1 MIVDDNLQDTEI
13 IVELKHDGVLFSLMD
28 RSSNET
34 MNSIMKTSDG
44 TLDAACAILMESVSK
59 IDPNGHAPIDLIVPD
74 AVKDGIL
81 KNGAAGSLAFV
92 SLTGSIGRPISIF
105 KSDDAA
111 AMAAWEKMGS
121 DLADDPV
128 RQLAWARKSRLLL
141 LGLHHNHVGLSLIE
155 NGRTIDGL
163 SLDQSQWP
171 WPHLILD
178 KIVEDSEHK
187 DYSRFILK
195 RAVDNLYN
203 RWSPDVIIVT
213 VSDEKLTVELIDE
226 DKRLAPV
233 YSGDLVRTGALLLA
247 KKTKFGWK
255 PNFLLEA
262 DKKAMDDDHLLEI
275 EFMSAIENDDAI
287 ENDETANEE
296 ND

>member
-1 MIVDDNLQDTEI
+1 MLDDDNLQDTEI
-13 IVELKHDGVLFSLMD
+13 VVELKHDGVLFSLMG

-34 MNSIMKTSDG
+34 INSIMKTSDG
-44 TLDAACAILMESVSK
+44 TLDEACAILMENVRK
-59 IDPNGHAPIDLIVPD
+59 IDTTGHAPIDLIVPD
-74 AVKDGIL
+74 AVKDGML

-105 KSDDAA
+105 NSDDAS
-111 AMAAWEKMGS
+111 AMAAWEKTGS

-128 RQLAWARKSRLLL
+128 KQLAWARKSRLLL

-171 WPHLILD
+171 WPHLTLD
-178 KIVEDSEHK
+178 KIMEDSKNK
-187 DYSRFILK
+187 DYSRFLLK
-195 RAVDNLYN
+195 RAVDNLYD
-203 RWSPDVIIVT
+203 RWSPDVITVA
-213 VSDEKLTVELIDE
+213 VSDEKIAVELVDE
-226 DKRLAPV
+226 DKQLAPV

-247 KKTKFGWK
+247 KKTQFGWR
-255 PNFLLEA
+255 PHFLLEA

-275 EFMSAIENDDAI
+275 EFMSAIEND
-287 ENDETANEE
+287 ETTSEE